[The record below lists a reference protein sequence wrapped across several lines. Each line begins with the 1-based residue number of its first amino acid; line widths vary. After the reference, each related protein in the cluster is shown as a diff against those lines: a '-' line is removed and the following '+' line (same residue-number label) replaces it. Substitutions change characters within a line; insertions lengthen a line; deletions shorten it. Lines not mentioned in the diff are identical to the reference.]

1 MPIVIPIGAPN
12 TKSIKDIRILK
23 SFKLAFLDKN
33 ELLVEKDK
41 GSV

>member
-33 ELLVEKDK
+33 ELPVEKDK